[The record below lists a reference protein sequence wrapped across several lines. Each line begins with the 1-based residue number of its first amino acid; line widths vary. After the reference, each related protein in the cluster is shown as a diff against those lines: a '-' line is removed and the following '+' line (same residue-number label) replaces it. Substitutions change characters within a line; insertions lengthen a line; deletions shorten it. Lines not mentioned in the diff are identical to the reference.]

1 MLRFPAMTSV
11 PCPRCGESVGLH
23 EGRPHIGANGVVALY
38 CGGCLPLELAADDG
52 SDQEQAS
59 SAPRGEPA
67 DRPVRPVRWLI
78 APVAASLVGA
88 VLLSSWVISASGAHA
103 GTGLEGSDFPTVEL
117 SFDDTGEPVD
127 RGSED
132 HAAEPKATNPDVAAV
147 AASLIARWPMPV
159 WDGVPLDEVYPSLR
173 GWIHPV
179 TNAPEMVPESSGRK
193 FGALREG
200 IMRPECGAGHC
211 GVDLDGPRG
220 RPMVAVAAGR
230 VVRVEHSEMGR
241 DGRSGRYVRIEH
253 ADGTLTAYMH
263 LDVIADGMS
272 VGDRVDAG
280 QYIGT
285 LGASGILASAPHCHF
300 TLELP
305 LGNDVHGDHTQTR
318 YIDPSPFLAR
328 SRIVSVT
335 QPDKSAR
342 W

>member
-1 MLRFPAMTSV
+1 M
-11 PCPRCGESVGLH
+11 
-23 EGRPHIGANGVVALY
+23 
-38 CGGCLPLELAADDG
+38 
-52 SDQEQAS
+52 
-59 SAPRGEPA
+59 
-67 DRPVRPVRWLI
+67 RWLA
-78 APVAASLVGA
+78 APVAASLAGA
-88 VLLSSWVISASGAHA
+88 VFLSSWALSGAGAAVSTHA
-103 GTGLEGSDFPTVEL
+103 GAAGITATLSAELELDAPLTR
-117 SFDDTGEPVD
+117 EPSAHVALD
-127 RGSED
+127 STPNAPVVAA
-132 HAAEPKATNPDVAAV
+132 AAELA
-147 AASLIARWPMPV
+147 ARWPMPV

-173 GWIHPV
+173 GWMHPV
-179 TNAPEMVPESSGRK
+179 TNAKEIVPESGGRK

-220 RPMVAVAAGR
+220 QPMVSVAAGR

-253 ADGTLTAYMH
+253 EDGTLTAYMH
-263 LDVIADGMS
+263 MDVIADGLS

-285 LGASGILASAPHCHF
+285 LGLSGILSSAPHCHF

-305 LGNDVHGDHTQTR
+305 VTEGVHGDHTQTR

-328 SRIVSVT
+328 SRVAS
-335 QPDKSAR
+335 QLPQRDNSAR